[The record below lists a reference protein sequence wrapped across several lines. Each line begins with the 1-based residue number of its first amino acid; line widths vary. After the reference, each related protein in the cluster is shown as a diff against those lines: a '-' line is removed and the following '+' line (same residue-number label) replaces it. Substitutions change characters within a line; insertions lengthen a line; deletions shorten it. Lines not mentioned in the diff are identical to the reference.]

1 MTNYIKYTLTSS
13 GGTLNTSASSGNY
26 SPLLIETSGVVSL
39 AASFSIVDTIQI
51 INQPVKI
58 RWNATVLLNTY
69 SVTIGGIGISQDQI
83 NQPGTFELLYDGSS
97 YSLQYFPDFTYKP
110 QENYGVTT
118 ITVPLGGGTLTI
130 NPGTDKKTY
139 VLQGT
144 TTLISNYTVVGNTV
158 GVTDG
163 SAVRV
168 VLAGGITKGA
178 NTVTIFGQSIS
189 SYDCLIG
196 GAEVYAEFNATTSS
210 YVATYVNRDI
220 PLDKLLTTGFVS
232 GDNGKLVMYDFATNK
247 FVKDFLSS
255 ANLPSTFKG
264 INITQ
269 TYITSAQILT
279 LNTTPVTILPASG
292 SSTVVEVPLMF
303 VVRYK
308 YGTTAYTSNLDCR
321 FENTGVTVT
330 DTLADKIGML
340 GFGASGIDIVVLDNF
355 NATGPAIL
363 LQANSTVRILASAG
377 NPSGGDGDVI
387 IYVISTTL
395 DI

>member
-1 MTNYIKYTLTSS
+1 
-13 GGTLNTSASSGNY
+13 
-26 SPLLIETSGVVSL
+26 
-39 AASFSIVDTIQI
+39 
-51 INQPVKI
+51 
-58 RWNATVLLNTY
+58 
-69 SVTIGGIGISQDQI
+69 
-83 NQPGTFELLYDGSS
+83 
-97 YSLQYFPDFTYKP
+97 
-110 QENYGVTT
+110 
-118 ITVPLGGGTLTI
+118 
-130 NPGTDKKTY
+130 
-139 VLQGT
+139 
-144 TTLISNYTVVGNTV
+144 
-158 GVTDG
+158 
-163 SAVRV
+163 
-168 VLAGGITKGA
+168 
-178 NTVTIFGQSIS
+178 
-189 SYDCLIG
+189 LIG

>member
-1 MTNYIKYTLTSS
+1 MNNYIKYTLVSS
-13 GGTLNTSASSGNY
+13 GGTLNTSASSGVY
-26 SPLLIETSGVVSL
+26 SPLLVETAGTVTL

-51 INQPVKI
+51 INQPIKI
-58 RWNATVLLNTY
+58 RWNATVLLNTF
-69 SVTIGGIGISQDQI
+69 SVTIGGIGVSQDQI
-83 NQPGTFELLYDGSS
+83 NQPGTFELLYT
-97 YSLQYFPDFTYKP
+97 LQYFPDFTYKP

-118 ITVPLGGGTLTI
+118 VTVPSGGGTLTI

-144 TTLISNYTVVGNTV
+144 TTLSSNYTVVGNTV

-178 NTVTIFGQSIS
+178 NTVTVFGQSIS
-189 SYDCLIG
+189 AYDCLVG

-232 GDNGKLVMYDFATNK
+232 GDNGKLVMYDFATNM

-264 INITQ
+264 INITE
-269 TYITSAQILT
+269 TYITSAQILA

-292 SSTVVEVPLMF
+292 SISIVEVPLMF

-308 YGTTAYTSNLDCR
+308 YGTTAYATNLDCR
-321 FENTGVTVT
+321 FESTGGTVT
-330 DTLADKIGML
+330 NTLADKIGML
-340 GFGASGIDIVVLDNF
+340 GFATSGIDIVVLNDF
-355 NATGPAIL
+355 NATGPEIL
-363 LQANSTVRILASAG
+363 LQANTTVQLLASAG
-377 NPSGGDGDVI
+377 NPTAGDGDVI

>member
-130 NPGTDKKTY
+130 NP
-139 VLQGT
+139 
-144 TTLISNYTVVGNTV
+144 LISNYTVVGNTV